1 MHEMSLAEGILQIVE
16 DTARANA
23 AAQVRSVLLELGA
36 LSHVE
41 EQALR
46 FCFDAVTRGTVADG
60 ARLDVHSTAGRAWC
74 MPCGESVGLNRL
86 GDACPLCGGYQLQVT
101 HGEDMKVKEIEVDVE
116 TPTLTEIAAPQG
128 DRQSARER
136 PGAG

>member
-23 AAQVRSVLLELGA
+23 AAQVRAVLLEIGA

-41 EQALR
+41 EQSLR

-60 ARLDVHSTAGRAWC
+60 ARLDVMATPGRAWC
-74 MPCGESVGLNRL
+74 MPCGESVALTRL
-86 GDACPLCGGYQLQVT
+86 GEACPFCGGYQLQVT
-101 HGEDMKVKEIEVDVE
+101 QGDEMKVKEIEV
-116 TPTLTEIAAPQG
+116 A
-128 DRQSARER
+128 
-136 PGAG
+136 

>member
-16 DTARANA
+16 DAARANA
-23 AAQVRSVLLELGA
+23 AERVRSVQLEIGA

-60 ARLDVHSTAGRAWC
+60 AELEVLPTPGRAWC
-74 MPCGESVGLNRL
+74 MPCGESVALGRL
-86 GDACPLCGGYQLQVT
+86 GDACPRCGSYQLQVT
-101 HGEDMKVKEIEVDVE
+101 QGEEMRVREIEV
-116 TPTLTEIAAPQG
+116 A
-128 DRQSARER
+128 
-136 PGAG
+136 

>member
-60 ARLDVHSTAGRAWC
+60 ARLDVHTTAGRAWC
-74 MPCGESVGLNRL
+74 MPCGESVALDRL

-101 HGEDMKVKEIEVDVE
+101 HGEEMRVKEIEIDVG
-116 TPTLTEIAAPQG
+116 TPTLAESTAPQG
-128 DRQSARER
+128 RHQPAWER
-136 PGAG
+136 PGAD

>member
-23 AAQVRSVLLELGA
+23 AAHVRVVLLEIGA

-46 FCFDAVTRGTVADG
+46 FCFDAVTRGTVANG
-60 ARLDVHSTAGRAWC
+60 ARLDVQATPGRAWC
-74 MPCGESVGLNRL
+74 MPCGKSVALARL
-86 GDACPLCGGYQLQVT
+86 GEACPLCGGYQLHVT
-101 HGEDMKVKEIEVDVE
+101 QGEEMKVKEVEV
-116 TPTLTEIAAPQG
+116 A
-128 DRQSARER
+128 
-136 PGAG
+136 

>member
-23 AAQVRSVLLELGA
+23 STTVRAVLLEIGA

-46 FCFDAVTRGTVADG
+46 FCFDAVTRGTVANG
-60 ARLDVHSTAGRAWC
+60 ARLEVQATPGRAWC
-74 MPCGESVGLNRL
+74 MPCGKSVTLARL
-86 GDACPLCGGYQLQVT
+86 GEACPRCGGYQLQVT
-101 HGEDMKVKEIEVDVE
+101 QGEEMKVKEIEV
-116 TPTLTEIAAPQG
+116 A
-128 DRQSARER
+128 
-136 PGAG
+136 

>member
-23 AAQVRSVLLELGA
+23 AAQVRAVLLEIGA

-60 ARLDVHSTAGRAWC
+60 ARLEVKSTPGRAWC
-74 MPCGESVGLNRL
+74 LPCGESVALARL
-86 GDACPLCGGYQLQVT
+86 GEACPLCGSYQLQVT
-101 HGEDMKVKEIEVDVE
+101 QGEEMKVKEIEV
-116 TPTLTEIAAPQG
+116 A
-128 DRQSARER
+128 
-136 PGAG
+136 